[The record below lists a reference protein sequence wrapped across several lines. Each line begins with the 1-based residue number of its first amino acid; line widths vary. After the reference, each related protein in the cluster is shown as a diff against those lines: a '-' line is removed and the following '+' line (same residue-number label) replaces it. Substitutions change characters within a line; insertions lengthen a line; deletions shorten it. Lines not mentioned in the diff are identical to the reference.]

1 MWFIVLGFLW
11 GAVWRKLEFMNTV
24 KDKLVVAAELD
35 PRSPYETLFKTRHR
49 RPGRPDAA
57 EPIFPS
63 GAYPPPVVD
72 AARRRAFAVLHE
84 EGKARLAELF
94 VAEAAVLNERFV
106 ADMKELEEGDGR
118 GQ

>member
-1 MWFIVLGFLW
+1 
-11 GAVWRKLEFMNTV
+11 MNTKTETTV
-24 KDKLVVAAELD
+24 GGVELD
-35 PRSPYETLFKTRHR
+35 SRSPYETLFKTRHR

-94 VAEAAVLNERFV
+94 VAEAVVLNERFV
-106 ADMKELEEGDGR
+106 ADMKEVERGDGR